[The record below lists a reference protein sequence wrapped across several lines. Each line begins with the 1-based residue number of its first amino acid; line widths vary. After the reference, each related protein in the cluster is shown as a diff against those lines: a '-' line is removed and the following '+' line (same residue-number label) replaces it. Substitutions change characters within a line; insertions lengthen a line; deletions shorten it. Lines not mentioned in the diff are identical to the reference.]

1 VFRAGFHYHAANVSP
16 PAGSRLS
23 ILVAA
28 TRSIAAYVFVSLYTL
43 VVGPPGILLAIA
55 FRWPNVLFQLGVVGA
70 AVGLRIAGVRCAFSG
85 REHVMLDRAALYC
98 PNHTSN
104 LDPPI
109 VFQVLRPLFPR
120 LHVMYKAVLRRLPV
134 LGRCFDIG
142 GFIPVDRTDREQ
154 SARAVDQ
161 AIEQMKAGNSFMAYP
176 EGTRSRTGELLP
188 FKKGVFIL
196 AISAQAPVVPIAI
209 KGAVE
214 AMHRGSPFIWPTTV
228 HVRVGRPIETRGM
241 TVDDR
246 DALVDRTRQQIAQML
261 AERR

>member
-1 VFRAGFHYHAANVSP
+1 
-16 PAGSRLS
+16 
-23 ILVAA
+23 
-28 TRSIAAYVFVSLYTL
+28 
-43 VVGPPGILLAIA
+43 
-55 FRWPNVLFQLGVVGA
+55 
-70 AVGLRIAGVRCAFSG
+70 
-85 REHVMLDRAALYC
+85 
-98 PNHTSN
+98 
-104 LDPPI
+104 
-109 VFQVLRPLFPR
+109 
-120 LHVMYKAVLRRLPV
+120 
-134 LGRCFDIG
+134 
-142 GFIPVDRTDREQ
+142 
-154 SARAVDQ
+154 VDQ